1 MIKKGFSAK
10 KKFEQNPE
18 VEKNMLIPAVLIS
31 EETSNTKVGW
41 ILLTWSV
48 HRRARRSM
56 WLERRELLKGET
68 DQITNGLIHQ
78 PKSFDFSSK

>member
-31 EETSNTKVGW
+31 EETSNTKGGMDPAHLVC
-41 ILLTWSV
+41 
-48 HRRARRSM
+48 A
-56 WLERRELLKGET
+56 
-68 DQITNGLIHQ
+68 Q
-78 PKSFDFSSK
+78 KSEEVNVAGKEGVT